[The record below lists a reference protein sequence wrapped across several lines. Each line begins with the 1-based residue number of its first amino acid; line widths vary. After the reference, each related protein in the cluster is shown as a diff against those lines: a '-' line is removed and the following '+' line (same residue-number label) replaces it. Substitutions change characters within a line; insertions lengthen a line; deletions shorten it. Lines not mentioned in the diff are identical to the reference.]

1 MNGNSIIMNLKKL
14 HINIL
19 LLLFLV
25 LSIKSYSQ
33 FFYSNLSSSDFKLKF
48 LKEHVEA
55 KANTSFFN
63 VLNIKNKSEN
73 KVSIQLNLSIPQN
86 WTLFGDKKQ
95 LFTINPKDSILIPV
109 RVAVS
114 KDVKGDIGYS
124 VIASVSDKKGNLLK
138 NAYSFIKIPAESDL
152 RIQPISRIEY
162 FDQKT
167 GKASFLIKFI
177 NKGNKDEL
185 ITLNFTSDITLSMPN
200 SLGEFYSTDIS
211 LPPHTDTTTT
221 FEAILDKS
229 ADTRD
234 ILMHKINIKASTID
248 TSLNYTVWFKNL
260 QYDFKNKINAENKAL
275 VLELFAQNIFSEY
288 EPVYSANIFGT
299 LLLKKNKNIYY
310 YYRNQGS
317 KTKEQLFKRNRMYL
331 GYSDS
336 HFNIQIGDI
345 TSNIEQSMYGRG
357 AEASYKLK
365 KHKIKLIY
373 SKNVFS
379 PVYNSGFKYEFA
391 ASNYLSLRTGYAFK
405 KDENKK
411 IESKLG
417 FIATSFSLFKNHRLG
432 AMFGFSDAY
441 HHYTNNYNKQGY
453 GIGFNYSGNI
463 NKLSININS
472 KYGTRFYSGIYKG
485 RLDVRG
491 TAKYSINN
499 RNLINF
505 QYNNYRNNPAKYILD
520 SLLPK
525 KYTNYEEYRL
535 QYGLYINP
543 KTFFYAEPTFK
554 IQNSN
559 RFIPFGDADYFST
572 NKTGFRLGMRFRG
585 ENSYNSLSPSINF
598 GLSNVTNYSSNLY
611 GIYHPEIKNIPAFT
625 SQEFK
630 INLRRKFWGFLLIYY
645 YGPRT
650 LNEEYAY
657 FYGHQSPKSLRIMP
671 YFDKF
676 IYKRM
681 VKLTTR
687 AGYTNDIV
695 TNTSR
700 INVNTQV
707 FCYLQNDWTIRFLNT
722 YSVQTRTVKETG
734 ASYNYSTTYYE
745 FSVKKEFNFNQ
756 PRVKYYD
763 FNIVLYKDF
772 NGNRRRDE
780 NEPGVKNVLVE
791 IRKNEELSEQNY
803 NVNFTSVDLLSD
815 NFGRISYSN
824 IPIGNYTIVC
834 RPMGK
839 NQGNFSL
846 DNNTYRYIIDKN
858 MTVYL
863 PFLESN
869 KIFGKIVLNRSKLSN
884 LGDIDVSNIR
894 VTATDIHGIVYSS
907 LTDKTGNFIIFV
919 PNIDRY
925 NVKISNIF
933 YENFELQQNN
943 FIVQLNGYKQFELSF
958 VFNEKTRKIHF
969 NTTFDFNQTLDMP
982 GVKIVRRTNLKGTI
996 KDANTLT
1003 PVKARIKIID
1013 RKLNKAIIT
1022 TVSSGKTGDYF
1033 LSFIAGDNYDLVIT
1047 ADDYWFHTEN
1057 LYTNQL
1063 TTFQNITRDILLQN
1077 IAVDSKIGL
1086 KNLNFASGK
1095 ADLKPESYAELDR
1108 LLDLLKNNPTI
1119 RLEVDGFSDDLE
1131 TIDHPDISNERAKV
1145 VVQYLIE
1152 HGFSNV
1158 AYKGFKNSKP
1168 IATNDTED
1176 GRQQNRRVEVV
1187 VTSK

>member
-1 MNGNSIIMNLKKL
+1 MNLKKL

-19 LLLFLV
+19 ILLFLV
-25 LSIKSYSQ
+25 FSFKSYSQ
-33 FFYSNLSSSDFKLKF
+33 FFYSNLSSSDFKLNF
-48 LKEHVEA
+48 LKEHIEA

-63 VLNIKNKSEN
+63 VLTIKNKSEN

-86 WTLFGDKKQ
+86 WQLFCDQKQ
-95 LFTINPKDSILIPV
+95 LLTINPKDSVLVPV

-124 VIASVSDKKGNLLK
+124 IIASVSDKKGNLLK
-138 NAYSFIKIPAESDL
+138 NAYSFIKIPSESDL
-152 RIQPISRIEY
+152 RIQPISRVEY

-167 GKASFLIKFI
+167 GKAPFSIKFI

-185 ITLNFTSDITLSMPN
+185 ISLLFTSDKTLSMPN
-200 SLGEFYSTDIS
+200 SAGEIYSTDIS
-211 LPPHTDTTTT
+211 LPPHSDTTTT

-234 ILMHKINIKASTID
+234 ILMHKINIRASTID
-248 TSLNYTVWFKNL
+248 TTLNYTVWFKNL
-260 QYDFKNKINAENKAL
+260 QYDFKNKINADNKLL

-288 EPVYSANIFGT
+288 EPIYSANLYGT
-299 LLLKKNKNIYY
+299 ALLKKNRSIYY

-317 KTKEQLFKRNRMYL
+317 KTKEQLFKKNRMYI

-336 HFNIQIGDI
+336 HFNIRIGDI
-345 TSNIEQSMYGRG
+345 TTNIEQSMYGRG

-365 KHKIKLIY
+365 KHKIKVI
-373 SKNVFS
+373 STKNVLS
-379 PVYNSGFKYEFA
+379 PIYNAGFKYNLSINKNFGINTGFA
-391 ASNYLSLRTGYAFK
+391 YQKQKN
-405 KDENKK
+405 NK
-411 IESKLG
+411 IESRLG
-417 FIATSFSLFKNHRLG
+417 FIGTNLSIYKKHRIG
-432 AMFGFSDAY
+432 AMFGLSDSY
-441 HHYTNNYNKQGY
+441 HYSRDYNKPGY
-453 GIGFNYSGNI
+453 GLGFNYNSYF
-463 NKLSININS
+463 KRFSININS

-485 RLDVRG
+485 RLDIR
-491 TAKYSINN
+491 ADARYSINDK
-499 RNLINF
+499 NLINF
-505 QYNNYRNNPAKYILD
+505 QYNNYSNNPAKYILD
-520 SLLPK
+520 SLLPE
-525 KYTNYEEYRL
+525 KYANYEEFRL
-535 QYGLYINP
+535 HYGLYTNQ
-543 KTFFYAEPTFK
+543 KTYLYVEPSYK
-554 IQNSN
+554 KNSSN
-559 RFIPFGDADYFST
+559 RFIQLSDDDYFST
-572 NKTGFRLGMRFRG
+572 NKIALKLGMRIRG
-585 ENSYNSLSPSINF
+585 DNSYNSISPSIKFGFTDVSNF
-598 GLSNVTNYSSNLY
+598 SSTIY
-611 GIYHPEIKNIPAFT
+611 GVYHPEYTDISTII
-625 SQEFK
+625 SQEYK
-630 INLRRKFWGFLLIYY
+630 INLRRKFWGVLLMYY

-650 LNEEYAY
+650 LNEEFSY
-657 FYGHQSPKSLRIMP
+657 FYSNKFPKSLRLMP

-676 IYKRM
+676 IYKRK
-681 VKLTTR
+681 VKLATR
-687 AGYTNDIV
+687 VGYTNDIV
-695 TNTSR
+695 TNTTR

-707 FCYLQNDWTIRFLNT
+707 FWYLKNDWILRLLNT
-722 YSVQTRTVKETG
+722 YSVQNRTDQETG
-734 ASYNYSTTYYE
+734 SSFNYTTTYYE

-756 PRVKYYD
+756 PRIKYYD
-763 FNIVLYKDF
+763 FNMVLYKDF
-772 NGNRRRDE
+772 NGNRKRDE

-791 IRKNEELSEQNY
+791 IRRDEQQLADQSV
-803 NVNFTSVDLLSD
+803 NVDFTAVDLLSD
-815 NFGRISYSN
+815 NFGRISYQN
-824 IPIGNYTIVC
+824 LPMGNYTIVC

-839 NQGNFSL
+839 NQGNFNL
-846 DNNTYRYIIDKN
+846 DKNTYKYTVEKN
-858 MTVYL
+858 MNVYL

-894 VTATDIHGIVYSS
+894 VTATDSHGIVYSS
-907 LTDKTGNFIIFV
+907 LTDKNGKFVIYV
-919 PNIDRY
+919 PNVDRY

-933 YENFELQQNN
+933 YEHFELQQNN

-996 KDANTLT
+996 KDATTLV
-1003 PVKARIKIID
+1003 PVKARIKVVD
-1013 RKLNKAIIT
+1013 RTNNNVVIS

-1033 LSFIAGDNYDLVIT
+1033 LSFVAGDNYDLVVT

-1057 LYTNQL
+1057 LFTNQL
-1063 TTFQNITRDILLQN
+1063 TTFQNITRDVLLQN

-1086 KNLNFASGK
+1086 KNLNFESGK
-1095 ADLKPESYAELDR
+1095 ADLKPEAYAELDR
-1108 LLDLLKNNPTI
+1108 LLDLLKKNPTI

-1131 TIDHPDISNERAKV
+1131 TLDHPDISNERAKV

-1176 GRQQNRRVEVV
+1176 GRQRNRRVEVV